1 MLAQNTPAFVEKEQ
15 YGKKKKKSGLYSP
28 QVSEDSLAKQSRKK
42 GKLGQ
47 RKLLNTSLK
56 KKVKK

>member
-15 YGKKKKKSGLYSP
+15 YGKKKKKP
-28 QVSEDSLAKQSRKK
+28 ENELAKQSRKK